1 MSITRITT
9 VARTLT
15 LAAVIGVSA
24 LGAATVANAQS
35 ATSISA
41 QDAVFL
47 DGMADEGITFTTP
60 GAGVELAQHIC
71 GEFGDGA
78 SFEEV
83 AAEGLENSSLS
94 AYDVGYLIGGSVAVY
109 CPWYTD
115 ELPV

>member
-15 LAAVIGVSA
+15 LAAIIGVSA
-24 LGAATVANAQS
+24 LGAATVANAQP
-35 ATSISA
+35 ATSMSS
-41 QDAVFL
+41 QDVTFL
-47 DGMADEGITFTTP
+47 EGMADEGITFTTP
-60 GAGVELAQHIC
+60 DAGVELAQHIC
-71 GEFGDGA
+71 GEFGSGA

-83 AAEGLENSSLS
+83 AAEGLEHSSLS
-94 AYDVGYLIGGSVAVY
+94 AYDVGYVIGGSVAVY